1 MTDKWSI
8 NMRWYLFFLLLLLL
22 TLVCPAKPILDAIF
36 GEYLDDRDEGKN
48 GGIEECRGLGGMTD
62 SIIKK

>member
-1 MTDKWSI
+1 MVDKHA
-8 NMRWYLFFLLLLLL
+8 LVPFFSSSSSSYPCLPRKANIGCDLWG
-22 TLVCPAKPILDAIF
+22 I
-36 GEYLDDRDEGKN
+36 DDRDEGKN